1 MQLSEGK
8 ITIKLYETKA
18 EEEMTIKKI
27 SIYLY
32 FFTYHFV
39 ASLFIFIFNVVYVFN
54 IFKHNM
60 HS

>member
-32 FFTYHFV
+32 FFTYYFV